1 MSTYV
6 PLDLRYYNLILI
18 GVFLASAYIQWTR
31 RATWRCRWESATT
44 FCGACCTFGLTMGS
58 PFVREKVWPELGLV
72 DELLP
77 IPQIIGDGFI
87 LMGMAAFLY
96 ALASRLDYDD
106 DERMRWV
113 TRNITLPVTI
123 ISPTLI
129 GVFYSPLCDDRE
141 VDALL
146 TAAFAWW
153 IFQIGRLLVI
163 IYTTDPRSRGIM
175 RAYLTCCAL
184 ALLAGAQR
192 ILGVAYNSD
201 YDRHA
206 WGLTALAACGFGIT
220 SAISWQLKQRH
231 MKTGLWKKVRRGK
244 ATHADVLK
252 ARKQPKHQLESF

>member
-1 MSTYV
+1 MSSSFVT
-6 PLDLRYYNLILI
+6 LDLRYYNLILI

-44 FCGACCTFGLTMGS
+44 FCGACCTFGLTLGS
-58 PFVREKVWPELGLV
+58 PFVRQVIWPELGLV

-77 IPQIIGDGFI
+77 LPQIIGDGFV

-96 ALASRLDYDD
+96 SLASRLDYDE

-113 TRNITLPVTI
+113 TRNITLPVTL

-129 GVFYSPLCDDRE
+129 GAFYTLSDRV

-146 TAAFAWW
+146 TAAFGWW
-153 IFQIGRLLVI
+153 IFQIGRLLMI
-163 IYTTDPRSRGIM
+163 IKLTDPRSRGIM
-175 RAYLTCCAL
+175 RAYLGCCFV
-184 ALLAGAQR
+184 ALLAGAER
-192 ILGVAYNSD
+192 ILGVLYNID
-201 YDRHA
+201 YARHA

-220 SAISWQLKQRH
+220 SAISWRLKQRH

-244 ATHADVLK
+244 ATYADVLK
-252 ARKQPKHQLESF
+252 TRKQPKPQLESH